1 MPARTRR
8 PAWSHQ
14 RTLIHVASSM
24 QVEPILPNMQLDNF
38 RAREIPQLMGLYLG
52 PPALDRTTQGGI
64 SSGALARGCPALR
77 SAYNTLR
84 TARLA
89 PADYH

>member
-38 RAREIPQLMGLYLG
+38 RAREIPRQMGLTWDPG
-52 PPALDRTTQGGI
+52 TGQVHPGGI